1 MRYNRN
7 HMLTLMFSLL
17 IFDAYANEP
26 KVCFYMDDDYNGESL
41 CAAQGNSVASIPDKW
56 NDRISSISIPH
67 GLVVT
72 VYEDVDF
79 LGASRS
85 FEADVDLVSDKDLI
99 Y

>member
-1 MRYNRN
+1 
-7 HMLTLMFSLL
+7 MLTLMFSLL

-79 LGASRS
+79 WALLGLLKPMWIWFQIR
-85 FEADVDLVSDKDLI
+85 I
-99 Y
+99 